1 MAQALAPSRCLHERF
16 DIRLQSIELMS
27 KKQNI
32 ISLFWQKNE
41 EVIKDFYKANG
52 VYSLQE
58 KSLSHI
64 LSNLFCAGPTYY
76 YIIDQETSEIE
87 FISPSVKEILGLDPA
102 FLTFDDIVNRV
113 HPDDLPFIGLAEAYN
128 LKKMQELGPEI
139 ALDTKIS
146 YCFRELTAQNQY
158 CLFQLQA
165 ICIGSHSQDNRPRI
179 LNVHTNI
186 SHLASVNSY
195 NLTLTGIRNNAFYLQ
210 YNLHSKL
217 ELSQGKPGF
226 TARELEVAKLLAAG
240 LETNEIADRLY
251 LSPHTVQTHRK
262 KMMQKTGARNVIQ
275 LVNYFLYHGI
285 L

>member
-1 MAQALAPSRCLHERF
+1 MN
-16 DIRLQSIELMS
+16 

-41 EVIKDFYKANG
+41 EIIKEFYKSKEA
-52 VYSLQE
+52 YSFHE

-64 LSNLFCAGPTYY
+64 LSNLFCAGPAYY
-76 YIIDQETSEIE
+76 YVIDQETFEIE

-113 HPDDLPFIGLAEAYN
+113 HPDDLSFIRLAEEYN

-139 ALDTKIS
+139 AFDTKIS
-146 YCFRELTAQNQY
+146 YCFRELTALNQY

-165 ICIGSHSQDNRPRI
+165 ISIRSHSEDNRPKI

-186 SHLASVNSY
+186 SHLTSVNSY
-195 NLTLTGIRNNAFYLQ
+195 NLTLTGMNNNAFYLQ
-210 YNLHSKL
+210 FNLQSKL
-217 ELSQGKPGF
+217 ELSQGSPGF
-226 TARELEVAKLLAAG
+226 TARELEVAKLLALG

-262 KMMQKTGARNVIQ
+262 KMMQKAKARNVIQ
-275 LVNYFLYHGI
+275 LVNYFLHHGI